1 MKLTAKHLGLITAL
15 LFGVT
20 HAEAPEADSVLSSTR
35 STASTGEAIT
45 LLPVA
50 VEADKPL
57 SSSEALNASLTEVS
71 KALKE
76 GIQTTAEV
84 AKTIVDVIG
93 SGLFIGKKVV
103 ILAMYIGM
111 VGWFTAK
118 ALYIIGSIT
127 AEFYQTTFAS
137 Q

>member
-35 STASTGEAIT
+35 STASGEAIT